1 MNEEHEFTTFGPH
14 PPPLWVSLSVVAIIM
29 IVSFL
34 ILRGLNNQRGCMC
47 GSGGYGCPCPNSDVI
62 DEVIDY
68 MCGSG
73 GYGCP
78 CPNSDVMD
86 EVIDY
91 VGYHPS
97 GAGTWYE
104 MCIKYKDEVNNSI
117 ECWK

>member
-1 MNEEHEFTTFGPH
+1 MEENHEFTTFGPH

-34 ILRGLNNQRGCMC
+34 ILKGLTNQRGC
-47 GSGGYGCPCPNSDVI
+47 
-62 DEVIDY
+62 